1 MTPELAPN
9 PAPGTP
15 PDREECV
22 EQAYFFRTFRER
34 LADNLAAQDILRA
47 APDDLL
53 PSTKLPTAVAFL
65 SSDLK
70 VTGRLSTGFARLSHY
85 FTPFQSFVISQA
97 EEDRQRLTMPVA
109 LQILER
115 EATYKAESGERA
127 GLFVYQFEAIARNRL
142 GYGDGLHAVSLDP
155 IYGPDWAAY
164 VELVRRSAG
173 VIDFCDLVYLRST
186 QYVADERKRT
196 PAYEPSLPPLFGD
209 REGRIAKASRGR
221 DPLFLFA
228 ALQRQLKYP
237 AVPRTKSRDDAEVRF
252 EAMAAKVREL
262 ETRLRMLEAE
272 TRGNFDPTQFGTPDD
287 FRKLKD
293 E

>member
-155 IYGPDWAAY
+155 
-164 VELVRRSAG
+164 
-173 VIDFCDLVYLRST
+173 VYLRST